1 MKQIST
7 SNAPAAIGPYSQA
20 LRTGN
25 MVFVSGQIPVD
36 PATGL
41 MADTIEAQAAQSLT
55 NLKNILAAEGLTMK
69 NVIKTEVKSITTARV
84 QTLFLDR
91 EDMDRMQ
98 GKRILIVDDVVSTG
112 ESLHALEILVERA
125 GGIVAGKMAILAEG
139 DAIGREDLLYLQK
152 LPLFDKDGNPIE

>member
-25 MVFVSGQIPVD
+25 MMFVSGQIPVD

-55 NLKNILAAEGLTMK
+55 NLKNILAAEGLSMK
-69 NVIKTEVKSITTARV
+69 NVIKTTVFLADLSDFAKVNAVYETFFEAPYPARSCV
-84 QTLFLDR
+84 QVAAIPKGAGV
-91 EDMDRMQ
+91 E
-98 GKRILIVDDVVSTG
+98 IECIAVVD
-112 ESLHALEILVERA
+112 
-125 GGIVAGKMAILAEG
+125 
-139 DAIGREDLLYLQK
+139 
-152 LPLFDKDGNPIE
+152 

>member
-25 MVFVSGQIPVD
+25 MMFVSGQIPVD

-55 NLKNILAAEGLTMK
+55 NLKNILAAEGLSMK
-69 NVIKTEVKSITTARV
+69 NVIKTTVFLADLADFAKVNAVYEPFFEAPYPARSCV
-84 QTLFLDR
+84 QVAAIPKGAGV
-91 EDMDRMQ
+91 E
-98 GKRILIVDDVVSTG
+98 IECIAVVD
-112 ESLHALEILVERA
+112 
-125 GGIVAGKMAILAEG
+125 
-139 DAIGREDLLYLQK
+139 
-152 LPLFDKDGNPIE
+152 